1 MRDKIWFMVLVLGLV
16 AGIAGFAL
24 AKVQEVTAPVIENR
38 ILEQKIKPSLDTFF
52 KPLGVDN
59 DYIADRI
66 VIELGVDHLGRK
78 QRLTVFKG
86 LKGGQLVAA
95 ALQTA
100 GGGFGGDIDVLTAF
114 DLSEKKI
121 LGVKALA
128 QKETKGLGSR
138 VSDDSEPFIQQWA
151 GMAYEG
157 GVALKANGGRVDAI
171 SGATVSSTGFTE
183 AVDKAVGLLGERMG
197 EIAK

>member
-1 MRDKIWFMVLVLGLV
+1 MRDKVWFMVLVLGIV
-16 AGIAGFAL
+16 AGVAGMAL
-24 AKVQEVTAPVIENR
+24 AGVQSVTSPVIEQR
-38 ILEQKIKPSLDTFF
+38 ILEQKIKPSLDQFF
-52 KPLGVDN
+52 GPLGVDN
-59 DYIADRI
+59 DFIADRI
-66 VIELGVDHLGRK
+66 VIELGLDHLGRK

-86 LKGGQLVAA
+86 LEGGQLVAV

-114 DLSEKKI
+114 ELTQKKI
-121 LGVKALA
+121 IGVKALA

-138 VSDDSEPFIQQWA
+138 VSDDSEPFIQQWS
-151 GMAYEG
+151 GMSYEG
-157 GVALKANGGRVDAI
+157 GVALKANGGQVDAI

-183 AVDKAVGLLGERMG
+183 AVDKAIGLLDERMG